1 MSRRRRTTEEDD
13 IEEIRKGFEMFDVNG
28 TGIINP
34 TEILEVMESMNIK
47 EKNPFIYEIIESLSS
62 EKEFRKKGGVSLEEN
77 TPAKILSSEE
87 INEMIKNQIKY
98 SKEQSN
104 ANGYKIIKQKNYDDT
119 PKTGELLNLE
129 QIKNEIN
136 QIEFEEEEQKK
147 KNKQENNID
156 NGIKENYEEEKN
168 NEENLDNYDEEEED
182 HINLNI
188 EELKKDVLECED

>member
-1 MSRRRRTTEEDD
+1 MF
-13 IEEIRKGFEMFDVNG
+13 IELQIFLKNKKYLFYNLKKMITSCCQGAFNILKNIFFQ
-28 TGIINP
+28 INKC
-34 TEILEVMESMNIK
+34 IK
-47 EKNPFIYEIIESLSS
+47 RINKSQEYAQISS
-62 EKEFRKKGGVSLEEN
+62 NSNSNEEN

-182 HINLNI
+182 HTNLNI
-188 EELKKDVLECED
+188 EELKKDVLESED

>member
-1 MSRRRRTTEEDD
+1 MITSCCQGAFN
-13 IEEIRKGFEMFDVNG
+13 ILKNIFFQ
-28 TGIINP
+28 INKC
-34 TEILEVMESMNIK
+34 IK
-47 EKNPFIYEIIESLSS
+47 RINKSQEYAQISS
-62 EKEFRKKGGVSLEEN
+62 NSNSNEEN

-136 QIEFEEEEQKK
+136 QIEFEEEEN
-147 KNKQENNID
+147 KNKKEKNDDNGMVID
-156 NGIKENYEEEKN
+156 NNEEEKN
-168 NEENLDNYDEEEED
+168 NEDNIENLDNDEEYNAN
-182 HINLNI
+182 INI
-188 EELKKDVLECED
+188 EELRKDVLESNEDE